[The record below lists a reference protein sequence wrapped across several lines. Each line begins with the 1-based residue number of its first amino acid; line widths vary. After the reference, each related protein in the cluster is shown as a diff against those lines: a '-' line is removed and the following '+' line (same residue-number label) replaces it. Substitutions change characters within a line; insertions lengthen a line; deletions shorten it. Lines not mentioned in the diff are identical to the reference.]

1 MKTVIY
7 KSSKK
12 QDSYLYIEQEDDF
25 SRLPEILISA
35 LGKLDLV
42 MTLDL
47 SSQKKLA
54 RADIKQVISA
64 LQQDGFYLQM
74 PDESERLALAGI
86 KPVSNPIPKL

>member
-1 MKTVIY
+1 MNAVIY

-25 SRLPEILISA
+25 SRVPEMLISA
-35 LGKLDLV
+35 LGTLKFV

-47 SSQKKLA
+47 NSQKKLA

-74 PDESERLALAGI
+74 PNESDRLALAGI

>member
-7 KSSKK
+7 KSKKK
-12 QDSYLYIEQEDDF
+12 QDSYLYVEQEDDF
-25 SRLPEILISA
+25 SQVPEILIKS
-35 LGKLDLV
+35 LGQLEIA

-47 SSQKKLA
+47 SVTKKLA

-64 LQQDGFYLQM
+64 LEEDGFYLQM
-74 PDESERLALAGI
+74 PDESERLALAGM

>member
-47 SSQKKLA
+47 
-54 RADIKQVISA
+54 
-64 LQQDGFYLQM
+64 
-74 PDESERLALAGI
+74 
-86 KPVSNPIPKL
+86 